1 MVNTVFLTFEQVL
14 AIHDNQIELYGGTH
28 GIRELSLLESAVMRP
43 QTTFAGR
50 DLYPT
55 LFEKAA
61 VLMHSLVMN
70 HPFIDGNKRT
80 GTVSALTF
88 FEINGFK
95 ISSKQ
100 EELKHL
106 SLKLESKRI
115 NLQDLADWFK
125 KHSKKI

>member
-80 GTVSALTF
+80 GTVFALTF

>member
-80 GTVSALTF
+80 GIVSALTF

>member
-1 MVNTVFLTFEQVL
+1 MINTVFLTFEQVL
-14 AIHDNQIELYGGTH
+14 AIHDNQIELYGGSH

-61 VLMHSLVMN
+61 VLMHSLIMN
-70 HPFIDGNKRT
+70 HPFLDGNKRT
-80 GTVSALTF
+80 GTVSALSF
-88 FEINGFK
+88 FEINGFR

-100 EELKHL
+100 SELKQL
-106 SLKLESKRI
+106 SLKIESKKI
-115 NLQDLADWFK
+115 NLQDLTDWFK
-125 KHSKKI
+125 NHSRKV

>member
-1 MVNTVFLTFEQVL
+1 MINTVFLTFEQVL
-14 AIHDNQIELYGGTH
+14 AIHDNQIELYGGSH
-28 GIRELSLLESAVMRP
+28 GIRELALLESAVMRP

-55 LFEKAA
+55 LFEKAS

-70 HPFIDGNKRT
+70 HPFLDGNKRT

-88 FEINGFK
+88 LEINNTR
-95 ISSKQ
+95 IIVKQ
-100 EELKHL
+100 SELVEL
-106 SLKLESKRI
+106 SLKIKSKEI
-115 NLQDLADWFK
+115 NTQDLTDWFK